1 MSKKWYVIQT
11 LSGSE
16 KRAQKALLK
25 SIENAPEHIQQRFG
39 EVLIP
44 EEELTEIRNN
54 EKKTTKRIKIP
65 GYIFLEVD
73 LANDPNNEVEIL
85 IKDTNRIVEIKKTPL
100 RPSELDQLLGR
111 AKKEKAASRVLVKFS
126 VGDSV
131 KITGGAFS
139 GMMGI
144 VEDVNPTR
152 QRLRVR
158 VSIFGRMTSVDLE
171 YTHVEEADTR
181 NSK

>member
-25 SIENAPEHIQQRFG
+25 SIENAPEYIQERFG

-44 EEELTEIRNN
+44 EEEITEVRNG
-54 EKKTTKRIKIP
+54 EKKVSRRIKIP

-73 LANDPNNEVEIL
+73 LSNDPDNEVEII
-85 IKDTNRIVEIKKTPL
+85 IKGTNRIVEIKKSPL
-100 RPSELDQLLGR
+100 RQAEIDQLRGKV
-111 AKKEKAASRVLVKFS
+111 KKEKSQTKVLVKFT

-131 KITGGAFS
+131 RIIDGAFS
-139 GMMGI
+139 GMTGI
-144 VEDVNPTR
+144 VEDVNTTR

-171 YTHVEEADTR
+171 YTHVVESDSI
-181 NSK
+181 NDK

>member
-1 MSKKWYVIQT
+1 MSKKWYVVQT

-25 SIENAPEHIQQRFG
+25 SIENAPEYIQVRFG

-44 EEELTEIRNN
+44 EEEITEVRNG
-54 EKKTTKRIKIP
+54 EKKVSRRIKIP

-73 LANDPNNEVEIL
+73 LSNDPDNEVEIL

-100 RPSELDQLLGR
+100 RQSELDQLRGKV
-111 AKKEKAASRVLVKFS
+111 KKEKTQTKVLVKFS

-131 KITGGAFS
+131 RIIDGAFS
-139 GMMGI
+139 GMTGI
-144 VEDVNPTR
+144 VEEVNTTR
-152 QRLRVR
+152 QRLRVK

-171 YTHVEEADTR
+171 YTHVVEGDNT
-181 NSK
+181 NNK

>member
-25 SIENAPEHIQQRFG
+25 SIENAPEYIQERFG

-44 EEELTEIRNN
+44 EEEITEARNG
-54 EKKTTKRIKIP
+54 EKKVSRRIKIP

-73 LANDPNNEVEIL
+73 LSNDPDNEVEIL
-85 IKDTNRIVEIKKTPL
+85 IKATNRIVEIKKSPL
-100 RPSELDQLLGR
+100 RQAEIDQLRGKV
-111 AKKEKAASRVLVKFS
+111 KKEKSQTKVLVKFS

-131 KITGGAFS
+131 RIVDGAFS
-139 GMMGI
+139 GMTGI
-144 VEDVNPTR
+144 VEDVNTTR

-171 YTHVEEADTR
+171 YTHVVESDSI
-181 NSK
+181 NDK